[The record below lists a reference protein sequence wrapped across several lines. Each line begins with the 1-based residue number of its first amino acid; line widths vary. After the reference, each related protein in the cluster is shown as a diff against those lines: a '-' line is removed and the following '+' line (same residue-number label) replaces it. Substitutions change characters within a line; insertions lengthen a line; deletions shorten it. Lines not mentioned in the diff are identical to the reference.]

1 MRWLGKLW
9 ADCHNGTIDPKEWH
23 YERRI
28 SINGR
33 YFLDNEIVNLK
44 FDKGLVYN
52 NFVLGACIS
61 GKVDFTLRPLIS
73 MTFPSVG
80 NITVELRVKALDIGE
95 SDWHMFGTYRIDS
108 VKQSDD
114 IWTFVG
120 YDALS
125 DKKADSKKN
134 YYEPPEDK
142 RIGALTLIN
151 SVISGWLTLANPGS
165 IDDSIKID
173 IYPEALKEYDEYGR
187 VTDSKHIY
195 DEYTRRELLSFIAQL
210 NSGSFHID
218 ENGDLKFVKVN
229 YSANP
234 VATVSKANSK
244 RIVDGGPLRF
254 SGITMR
260 YSERRKQDVYN
271 IGNSMNS
278 LDMFNP
284 LANIQSANSVYRAV
298 MNMDYR
304 AFNITST
311 QIDPAIELGDR
322 IKVGDKET
330 NLWQITLSPR
340 NFADIDIPNLVDQ
353 YVYSDRTENNSEC
366 ILLSMVGNK
375 DLENI
380 YANYSPNPII
390 GRRYIGDA
398 ECVII
403 NNHIYEGRN
412 SNVFS
417 NNETIKRPILSNP
430 SLGRNLE
437 SSFSHILKKREEG
450 IDFSYFDTSQLYN
463 AQNMFRG
470 SNMNNFNFDGLNLE
484 SLEYLSHAF
493 ESTFGDKID
502 LSSTIPPTSRVRA
515 EGTFKNSEV
524 KELKLPFGI
533 RLLTGTTFTGMK
545 NLKHLDLSNVKLYE
559 NPNSNS
565 FHLMESLETLNLNNA
580 SGDLSKSTSTGI
592 AAGFSIYSFGDVT
605 RPKYIDMRN
614 FNNTS
619 YGGTILLEKYGKVF
633 DLSDIQSELT
643 LNISGNFI
651 YKRYNTGIVTVPES
665 YYKFLP
671 NKLNQPEK
679 LLVICNESNIADL
692 MNHYNKFY
700 VEPNNSTWEEHNI
713 EFIIDPEFEWNYEE
727 DGNQ

>member
-1 MRWLGKLW
+1 MRQLGKLW

-80 NITVELRVKALDIGE
+80 NITVELRVKALDRGE
-95 SDWHMFGTYRIDS
+95 SNWYMFGTYRIES
-108 VKQSDD
+108 VKESDE
-114 IWTFVG
+114 IWTFTG

-134 YYEPPEDK
+134 YYQPPKDQSV
-142 RIGALTLIN
+142 GALTFVK
-151 SVISGWLTLANPGS
+151 SVIDGWLTLANPGS
-165 IDDSIKID
+165 IDDKIRVP

-187 VTDSKHIY
+187 VTESRHVY

-210 NSGSFHID
+210 NTGSFHID
-218 ENGDLKFVKVN
+218 ENGDLKFVKVD
-229 YSANP
+229 YSASP

-271 IGNSMNS
+271 IGSSMNS

-311 QIDPAIELGDR
+311 QINPAIELGDR

-366 ILLSMVGNK
+366 ILLSMVGPQDFVGSSNAK
-375 DLENI
+375 T
-380 YANYSPNPII
+380 YI
-390 GRRYIGDA
+390 GRA
-398 ECVII
+398 ECVILDKGI
-403 NNHIYEGRN
+403 NGTG
-412 SNVFS
+412 
-417 NNETIKRPILSNP
+417 NNNYIFRGSETITRPILSNP
-430 SLGRNLE
+430 SFGKYLRGA
-437 SSFSHILKKREEG
+437 FSYILREREEG
-450 IDFSYFDTSQLYN
+450 IDFSYFDTSQLHDADY
-463 AQNMFRG
+463 MFRG
-470 SNMNNFNFDGLNLE
+470 SNMNNFNFDGLDLQNVNRLRNT
-484 SLEYLSHAF
+484 F
-493 ESTFGDKID
+493 EDTFGDEID
-502 LSSTIPPTSRVRA
+502 LSLTIPLSKPGVYGWELYADNAFR
-515 EGTFKNSEV
+515 NSKV
-524 KELKLPFGI
+524 KKLKLPFGMG
-533 RLLTGTTFTGMK
+533 LNTSGTFTGMK
-545 NLKHLDLSNVKLYE
+545 NLKHLDLSNVKLFTTGTDA
-559 NPNSNS
+559 SS
-565 FHLMESLETLNLNNA
+565 FQGLESLETLTLNN
-580 SGDLSKSTSTGI
+580 TSRTFRKQYNNSQGY
-592 AAGFSIYSFGDVT
+592 SIYSFGDVT

-614 FNNTS
+614 FDNADHSGDFNRS
-619 YGGTILLEKYGKVF
+619 GKVF
-633 DLSDIQSELT
+633 DLSNLQHELT
-643 LNISGNFI
+643 LNVSGNFT
-651 YKRYNTGIVTVPES
+651 YKKLEVKLHFGTMRMDERH
-665 YYKFLP
+665 YKFLP

-679 LLVICNESNIADL
+679 LLVICDDSNIEDL
-692 MNHYNKFY
+692 MSHYRRFY
-700 VEPNNSTWEEHNI
+700 IQPNGSTWEDHNI
-713 EFIIDPEFEWNYEE
+713 EFVVDYEFEWDYEE
-727 DGNQ
+727 D